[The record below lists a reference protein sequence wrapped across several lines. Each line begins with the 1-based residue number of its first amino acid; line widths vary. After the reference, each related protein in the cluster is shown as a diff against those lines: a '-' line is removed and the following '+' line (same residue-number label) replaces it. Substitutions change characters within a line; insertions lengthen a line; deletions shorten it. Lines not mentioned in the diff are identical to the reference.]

1 MRGLVRL
8 TRPAGEAY
16 AKGQQRRYTPR
27 PYIVSSFIGFAP
39 VNNPS
44 VVIAVV
50 MDEPKGGA
58 RDGGQVSAPVFK
70 EIAEQILPEMSIVPD
85 ANVVQD
91 DLTAGNIPSEIET
104 ETSLPEQI
112 ESENISGDLL
122 KKEELKKAA
131 NTSIENQKS
140 KAIKETKETR
150 KEIKKEVKEEIKKED
165 KKENKPPSEDKKSL
179 KPKNAA
185 VNVETK
191 NKSSTE
197 KGKKKT

>member
-1 MRGLVRL
+1 LNGY
-8 TRPAGEAY
+8 TSAGKTGTAWKFNQKLKRVDAGKY
-16 AKGQQRRYTPR
+16 
-27 PYIVSSFIGFAP
+27 VSSFIGFAP

-91 DLTAGNIPSEIET
+91 DLMAENIPSEIET
-104 ETSLPEQI
+104 EVSLPEQI
-112 ESENISGDLL
+112 ESGNISGELS
-122 KKEELKKAA
+122 KKEELKKVAKP
-131 NTSIENQKS
+131 SVENQKS
-140 KAIKETKETR
+140 KAIKETKET
-150 KEIKKEVKEEIKKED
+150 KKQVKEVIKKED
-165 KKENKPPSEDKKSL
+165 KKENKPPSEDKKSP
-179 KPKNAA
+179 KPKSA
-185 VNVETK
+185 VLNVETK
-191 NKSSTE
+191 NKSSTG